1 MPNEGEDANPRA
13 LGGAGGSQEGH
24 GEGWEPAGALRE
36 ALGRL
41 PLRPLAGPG
50 DDPAGHLAGHL
61 LGLRPHAE
69 EALGALGRL
78 ERGRGLSDAERARA
92 AALRRLL
99 ALAGEF
105 G

>member
-1 MPNEGEDANPRA
+1 MPNEDEDANP
-13 LGGAGGSQEGH
+13 LVPGGADGLQKKHE
-24 GEGWEPAGALRE
+24 EGWEPAGALRE

-41 PLRPLAGPG
+41 PLRPATGPG
-50 DDPAGHLAGHL
+50 DDLAGHL

-78 ERGRGLSDAERARA
+78 ERDRGLSEVERTRA

-99 ALAGEF
+99 ALAEGVE
-105 G
+105 

>member
-1 MPNEGEDANPRA
+1 MPNEGEDANPRVP
-13 LGGAGGSQEGH
+13 GGTERFRGEH
-24 GEGWEPAGALRE
+24 GEEWEPPGALRE

-41 PLRPLAGPG
+41 PLRPATGPG
-50 DDPAGHLAGHL
+50 DDLAGHL

-78 ERGRGLSDAERARA
+78 ERDRGLSEVERTRA

-99 ALAGEF
+99 ALAEGVE
-105 G
+105 

>member
-1 MPNEGEDANPRA
+1 MPNEDEDANP
-13 LGGAGGSQEGH
+13 LVPGGADGLQKKHE
-24 GEGWEPAGALRE
+24 EGWEPAGALRE

-41 PLRPLAGPG
+41 PLRPVAGPG

-78 ERGRGLSDAERARA
+78 ERERGLSDAERARA